1 MSGPPRALALAVGLA
16 LAGCSSTAPSTL
28 TLEPPSPTSPTS
40 TVTTS
45 TAPTSPAP
53 TGTAAPA
60 PTQPCS
66 DVGPVAPSESV
77 AATEVAFGEAYDL
90 TMVDNEVLEDDII
103 ELTVGAPVLT
113 ALPGATADQRTG
125 WQVEVEAR
133 QISGAPGVSLF
144 DLLLTDAQGGSC
156 RLDAAEPETGRLAPG
171 EAARQR
177 VRLTFEV
184 AGGSVDD
191 YTFYLLDTRTREA
204 VLRWR

>member
-1 MSGPPRALALAVGLA
+1 VSGRPGVLALAVGLA

-28 TLEPPSPTSPTS
+28 T
-40 TVTTS
+40 
-45 TAPTSPAP
+45 PAP
-53 TGTAAPA
+53 PE
-60 PTQPCS
+60 PCS
-66 DVGPVAPSESV
+66 DVGPVAPSGSV
-77 AATEVAFGEAYDL
+77 ASTEVAFGEAYDL
-90 TMVDNEVLEDDII
+90 TLVDNEVLEDDII

-113 ALPGATADQRTG
+113 GLPGATADQRAG

-144 DLLLTDAQGGSC
+144 DLLLTDEQGGSC
-156 RLDAAEPETGRLAPG
+156 RLDAVEPETGRLAPG

-184 AGGSVDD
+184 AGGTVDD